1 MAAPTPRPLKRRG
14 GKAKASVAKPG
25 RISGIFAFPALL
37 VSLVFTLGPIA
48 VIAAFSFMTQPEKGG
63 GVVFAFSTAGWKQFL
78 FSEDFFGNV
87 SFDSRYLQV
96 FGTGLWQALLTTVV
110 CIALAFPIAVWMAM
124 KSEKTQRTLLLFI
137 MIPFWTNLLVRTY
150 AWILMFNENGS
161 VNTVLEAIGIG
172 KKTLLYTPFASAV
185 GLIYTFLPYAILPL
199 YSAVAGFD
207 FRLVEAAYDLGAT
220 KGVVIRRILWPSVS
234 GGVLSAIALLFVPAF
249 GSYIQPVLLGGGK
262 VLMPGNLIAS
272 QYAEARNWPF
282 GSVLSL
288 IVLLLTLLG
297 AGLVT
302 VWAKRSSQ
310 KVSLSI

>member
-1 MAAPTPRPLKRRG
+1 MARPNKRSLTAGSRN
-14 GKAKASVAKPG
+14 AKRQAATPG
-25 RISGIFAFPALL
+25 RISGIFSLPALIIAGI
-37 VSLVFTLGPIA
+37 FTLGPIA
-48 VIAAFSFMTQPEKGG
+48 VIAAFSFMSQPAKGG
-63 GVVFAFSTAGWKQFL
+63 GVVFAFSTAAWKQFL
-78 FSEDFFGNV
+78 FSEDFFGKV

-96 FGTGLWQALLTTVV
+96 FGTGLWQASVTTVV
-110 CIALAFPIAVWMAM
+110 CIALAFPLAVWMAM

-161 VNTVLEAIGIG
+161 VNTVLEALGIG

-220 KGVVIRRILWPSVS
+220 KGVVIRRILWPSVR

-272 QYAEARNWPF
+272 QYGEARNWPF
-282 GSVLSL
+282 GSALSL

-302 VWAKRSSQ
+302 LWAKRSSQ

>member
-1 MAAPTPRPLKRRG
+1 MARSRVRSHESRG
-14 GKAKASVAKPG
+14 KNTTRHVTKPG
-25 RISGIFAFPALL
+25 RISGIFSLPALL
-37 VSLVFTLGPIA
+37 IAGIFTVGPIA
-48 VIAAFSFMTQPEKGG
+48 VIAAFSFMTQPAKGG

-78 FSEDFFGNV
+78 FSEDFFGRV
-87 SFDSRYLQV
+87 SFDTRYLKV
-96 FGTGLWQALLTTVV
+96 FGTGLWQASLTTVI

-137 MIPFWTNLLVRTY
+137 MIPFWTNILVRTY

-161 VNTVLEAIGIG
+161 VNSLLEAVGIG
-172 KKTLLYTPFASAV
+172 KQTLLYTPFASAV

-220 KGVVIRRILWPSVS
+220 KGVVIRRILWPSVR

-272 QYAEARNWPF
+272 QYGEARNWPF

-288 IVLLLTLLG
+288 IVLLLTLWG